1 MGFLIIRIL
10 FLLLSLLTG
19 GYFAPKL
26 NIPHAG
32 PLIALGIACIILAVE
47 ILAKKISLRGLSS
60 AFFGLLLG
68 IIFAKFIGYIIDII
82 VLDEQIRLFGNTMM
96 LLILSYIGLMLG
108 LKGRDDFHIVI
119 PYVRFKRQD
128 VKADLLIMDTSAI
141 IDGRIIDVVKTR
153 FIESTLVAPRFVLEE
168 LQKIS
173 DSTDV
178 VKRQRGKR
186 GLEILNELKNIEGV
200 SFKVHQEDIEG
211 IKSVDAKL
219 IKLAKILD
227 SKILTTDYNLNRL
240 AELEGIKVL
249 NVNDLANAL
258 KAIFLPGER
267 IPIKLTKEGK
277 EYNQG
282 VGYLEDGT
290 MVVVENA
297 KWLIN
302 KNVTVEVVS
311 VLQSPSGRI
320 IFTKLSQEDNH
331 RQH

>member
-1 MGFLIIRIL
+1 MGFIFIRIL

-19 GYFAPKL
+19 IFFAPKL

-32 PLIALGIACIILAVE
+32 MFIALGIASMILAVE
-47 ILAKKISLRGLSS
+47 IMAKKISLRGLSS

-82 VLDEQIRLFGNTMM
+82 VLDEQIRLFGNTMI

-141 IDGRIIDVVKTR
+141 IDGRIIDVVKTH

-200 SFKVHQEDIEG
+200 SFKVHQEDVEG

-219 IKLAKILD
+219 IKLAKMLD

-267 IPIKLTKEGK
+267 IQIKLTKEGK

-320 IFTKLSQEDNH
+320 IFTKLSQEDYH